1 MHGVLPDL
9 PKLRALGIRIAN
21 LTQTALSSVA
31 NTIPEEMI
39 ANEYAPT
46 FAKFPALSF
55 FHLRCAHKRRP
66 KPNLMCEKDF
76 RVEKDVR
83 ISRARNVATALPSI
97 DVIG

>member
-39 ANEYAPT
+39 AVS
-46 FAKFPALSF
+46 LST
-55 FHLRCAHKRRP
+55 LIA
-66 KPNLMCEKDF
+66 
-76 RVEKDVR
+76 
-83 ISRARNVATALPSI
+83 
-97 DVIG
+97 